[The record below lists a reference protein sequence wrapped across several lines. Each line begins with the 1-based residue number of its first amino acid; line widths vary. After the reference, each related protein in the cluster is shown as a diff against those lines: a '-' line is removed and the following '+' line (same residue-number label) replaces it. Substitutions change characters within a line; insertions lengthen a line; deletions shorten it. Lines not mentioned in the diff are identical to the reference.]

1 MIRKVLAIAVSIQLI
16 MPLSLM
22 ASVQSA
28 APTKQDVEV
37 LLDKPQQ
44 NIKNLGIGAI
54 LGAGATAFSVYVA
67 YTAIR
72 ISKLSG
78 KNKELSKE
86 IASLSTRLEQAS
98 TDIASNASISAK
110 HGKAIASTNKRI
122 TNNSAENG
130 RQILA
135 LQKENASL
143 TKKLADSDAALRLLE
158 EGQENFSKV
167 LNQHANIINK
177 NTQGI
182 NAAFANLEAQAQA
195 INNNAAMTQEF
206 INKQAKPR
214 PVTGF
219 AGSQLNKKPT
229 LAPAAED
236 AYLGA
241 VQAVSK
247 DIASG
252 GKRFGALLGK
262 AKFLMRKNAGKM
274 SIAGIA
280 VFITVSLLPQTVQ
293 AARISQTR
301 LSYTRALAA
310 AKTSNPDYYVITALE
325 LAKYNKPLVAA
336 IIAEQ
341 AQTDAALYPAFK
353 AQIEDISSSQTLTLA
368 ARISQDVSY
377 YGMAQNKANLLAE
390 IKK

>member
-98 TDIASNASISAK
+98 KEIASNASLSAK

-219 AGSQLNKKPT
+219 APSQSKVPT

-236 AYLGA
+236 AYIGA

-252 GKRFGALLGK
+252 GKKFGALLGK

>member
-44 NIKNLGIGAI
+44 NIKNLGIGSL

-98 TDIASNASISAK
+98 KEIASNASLSAK

-219 AGSQLNKKPT
+219 APSQSKVPT

-236 AYLGA
+236 AYIGA

-252 GKRFGALLGK
+252 GKKFGALLGK

-301 LSYTRALAA
+301 LSYTRALTA

>member
-44 NIKNLGIGAI
+44 NIKNLGIGTVI
-54 LGAGATAFSVYVA
+54 GAGATAFSVYVA

-72 ISKLSG
+72 ISKLSA
-78 KNKELSKE
+78 KNTELSKE
-86 IASLSTRLEQAS
+86 IASLSSRLEQAA
-98 TDIASNASISAK
+98 TDIASNASLSAK

-122 TNNSAENG
+122 TKNSAENG

-143 TKKLADSDAALRLLE
+143 NSKLADSDAALRLLE
-158 EGQENFSKV
+158 EGQESLSKV

-182 NAAFANLEAQAQA
+182 NAAFGTLENHAQA

-206 INKQAKPR
+206 INNQAKPR
-214 PVTGF
+214 PITGF
-219 AGSQLNKKPT
+219 AGSRINKKPAM
-229 LAPAAED
+229 APAAED
-236 AYLGA
+236 VYLGA
-241 VQAVSK
+241 VKTVSK

-252 GKRFGALLGK
+252 GKRFGELLGK
-262 AKFLMRKNAGKM
+262 AKFLVRKNAGKLGL
-274 SIAGIA
+274 AGVAAI
-280 VFITVSLLPQTVQ
+280 ITVSLLPQPAQ
-293 AARISQTR
+293 AARISQSR
-301 LSYTRALAA
+301 LSYTRALAE
-310 AKTSNPDYYVITALE
+310 AKTSNPDYYAIAALE

-341 AQTDAALYPAFK
+341 AQTDKTVYPAFK
-353 AQIEDISSSQTLTLA
+353 AQIEELSSSQTLILA
-368 ARISQDVSY
+368 ARISQDFSSY
-377 YGMAQNKANLLAE
+377 TVAQNKAELLAE

>member
-98 TDIASNASISAK
+98 KEIASNASLSAK

-219 AGSQLNKKPT
+219 APSQSKVPT

-252 GKRFGALLGK
+252 GKKFGSLLGK

>member
-98 TDIASNASISAK
+98 KEIASNASLSAK

-219 AGSQLNKKPT
+219 APSQSKVPT

-236 AYLGA
+236 AYIGA

-252 GKRFGALLGK
+252 GKKFGALLGK

-301 LSYTRALAA
+301 LSYTRALTA

>member
-98 TDIASNASISAK
+98 TDIASNASLSAK

-219 AGSQLNKKPT
+219 APSQSKVPT

>member
-98 TDIASNASISAK
+98 TDIASNASLSAK
-110 HGKAIASTNKRI
+110 HGKAIVSTNKRI

-158 EGQENFSKV
+158 EGQNNFSKV

-219 AGSQLNKKPT
+219 APSQSKVPT

-236 AYLGA
+236 AYIGA